1 MGSSLPAK
9 LLCLIVLGHL
19 VSLLAGQHFSINKC
33 THDCSSLNRNTPRI
47 PYSLLK
53 NYTTTSR
60 SCRIQAV
67 VFTTKKNKTLCA
79 NPNEKWVQDAIQFL
93 NNVSAAAAAA
103 AQKQTQGTGNGG
115 TFEKLTGENGPPTTQ
130 VHGGGTTVPAILVPE
145 ATSAP
150 VPTTLSPSPSPTP
163 AFPEEEM
170 VLETSPGRPAN
181 VASPTVSFPDPLL
194 VGSTASVVGG
204 DSLDPLLAFQGTKT
218 SNVEVVS
225 ATMTPT
231 LESSDSVSLAKG
243 KISEETP
250 AISHPREEGSGRL
263 KDPPEPVEERDFGTE
278 NPIISEEMSTVFTLT
293 NPFSNLAIDNAEHH
307 SPASIPASESPGSEV
322 VGRTNLPSKIEELP
336 HATADPQRL
345 EVAITA
351 IPDSPQAATRRQ
363 AFGLLAFLG
372 FLFCLGVA
380 MFAYQSLQ
388 SCPRRMAGEVVEGLR
403 YIPRSCGSNSYV
415 LVPV

>member
-1 MGSSLPAK
+1 MGSWLPAK
-9 LLCLIVLGHL
+9 LLCLSVLGHL
-19 VSLLAGQHFSINKC
+19 VSLLAGQHFSMSKC
-33 THDCSSLNRNTPRI
+33 THECPPLSRNMPQIRNRF
-47 PYSLLK
+47 LK
-53 NYTTTSR
+53 SYTLTSP
-60 SCRIQAV
+60 SCRIQAIL
-67 VFTTKKNKTLCA
+67 FTTIKNKILCA
-79 NPNEKWVQDAIQFL
+79 DPNEKWVQDAIQFL
-93 NNVSAAAAAA
+93 NNASAAAAAA
-103 AQKQTQGTGNGG
+103 TAQKQAPGKENVG

-130 VHGGGTTVPAILVPE
+130 VHGGGNTVPATILVPE

-150 VPTTLSPSPSPTP
+150 VLTTISPSPSPTP
-163 AFPEEEM
+163 AFPEEE
-170 VLETSPGRPAN
+170 VALETSPGQPAN
-181 VASPTVSFPDPLL
+181 IASSSVSFPDPLL
-194 VGSTASVVGG
+194 VGSTSSMVGG
-204 DSLDPLLAFQGTKT
+204 NSPDPLLASQGTET
-218 SNVEVVS
+218 FNMEADS

-231 LESSDSVSLAKG
+231 LESSDSGSLAKG
-243 KISEETP
+243 KMSEETP

-263 KDPPEPVEERDFGTE
+263 KDHPE
-278 NPIISEEMSTVFTLT
+278 NPIIHEEMSTVFTVT
-293 NPFSNLAIDNAEHH
+293 NPFSSLAIDNTERH
-307 SPASIPASESPGSEV
+307 SPASIPASESPRSEL
-322 VGRTNLPSKIEELP
+322 VGRTNLPSKVEVLP

-345 EVAITA
+345 EVDITA